1 MKNQEHSQLYRKYRS
16 LVDEYNTIVD
26 RIIKTKNEMDH
37 FYNYKKD
44 YPKDWKHMAEK
55 LSDDRMKS
63 DMIRNTIIAIKIDIR
78 TSNKNHPRK

>member
-1 MKNQEHSQLYRKYRS
+1 MN
-16 LVDEYNTIVD
+16 
-26 RIIKTKNEMDH
+26 H

-63 DMIRNTIIAIKIDIR
+63 AMIRNAIIAIKIDIR
-78 TSNKNHPRK
+78 TSNKNHPQK